1 MTDLGL
7 HPSVGEVA
15 PDPRILAV
23 GAVLS
28 RDVLGGASPKGGFL
42 ARASNFT
49 QVDGTHAYSW
59 KSSLRRLQLDHC
71 PEDSLP
77 PQGMEPYECEHPL
90 PSPCPIRAPLRASR
104 AVPKPS
110 SRHTTLAACRSH
122 FRSQTVPHVPAFRT
136 STRPSPAWAPPFRRT
151 RACRRKTCPKR

>member
-15 PDPRILAV
+15 PDPCILAV

-28 RDVLGGASPKGGFL
+28 CDVLGGASPKGGFL
-42 ARASNFT
+42 ARAPNFT

-71 PEDSLP
+71 PEDSTFPRNVIL
-77 PQGMEPYECEHPL
+77 QM
-90 PSPCPIRAPLRASR
+90 
-104 AVPKPS
+104 
-110 SRHTTLAACRSH
+110 
-122 FRSQTVPHVPAFRT
+122 
-136 STRPSPAWAPPFRRT
+136 
-151 RACRRKTCPKR
+151 